1 MSLDKHSSGTMHCPQ
16 LTPGLPNFMFPKGLH
31 AWSCSGV
38 VPGRHRMTLRDPA
51 PMGPDSH
58 HRKNKLNGNSTMP
71 SCPTSARWYLIP
83 MNEWGEIS
91 IPLTHLRPRIFWH
104 LAVIFVQT
112 PQLSGHSH
120 KLAPLLCSSFCFSFV
135 CSPSVWGRNLDIGM
149 HCWGKASLRLWE
161 HQYRNG

>member
-38 VPGRHRMTLRDPA
+38 VPGRHRMALRDPA
-51 PMGPDSH
+51 PMGPESH

-71 SCPTSARWYLIP
+71 SCPTSASASLWMSEEKFPYL
-83 MNEWGEIS
+83 WLIS
-91 IPLTHLRPRIFWH
+91 GQEFSWH

-120 KLAPLLCSSFCFSFV
+120 KLAPLLCSSFYFSFV
-135 CSPSVWGRNLDIGM
+135 CSPSIWGRNLDIGM